1 MTIRTIKGRIV
12 LAIVLVGCIPLVIGL
27 VLASMSGMR
36 SLRDVIGGNFQAIA
50 EQAADRLTMLV
61 QSEVQGVRLLA
72 SAPLR
77 VRQPVEAANLSY
89 KGEWA
94 DSQRLI
100 QERAK
105 EWEKGHDSAAG
116 LLNSE
121 LSRFLLETKVRD
133 GDKMVGLLITDRY
146 GALVAA
152 SSEPDHYFL
161 SQESWWE
168 ALQA

>member
-1 MTIRTIKGRIV
+1 M
-12 LAIVLVGCIPLVIGL
+12 
-27 VLASMSGMR
+27 
-36 SLRDVIGGNFQAIA
+36 
-50 EQAADRLTMLV
+50 
-61 QSEVQGVRLLA
+61 
-72 SAPLR
+72 
-77 VRQPVEAANLSY
+77 
-89 KGEWA
+89 
-94 DSQRLI
+94 I

-105 EWEKGHDSAAG
+105 EWEKGRDSAAG

-161 SQESWWE
+161 SQEPWWE
-168 ALQA
+168 ALQAGG